1 SLSEQAK
8 PDELASGLATMGLLN
23 DSDMNKLNTTFES
36 LGSSSESVERNTSK
50 NESYKMKKQSY
61 QSAKKRITSEL
72 ANVLKDSSV
81 VIVSDWLKVRGTLR
95 DWTKLW
101 AILKPGLMLLYR
113 NPPSKN
119 GVWVGTVVLSSC
131 E

>member
-1 SLSEQAK
+1 
-8 PDELASGLATMGLLN
+8 
-23 DSDMNKLNTTFES
+23 
-36 LGSSSESVERNTSK
+36 
-50 NESYKMKKQSY
+50 MKKQSY

-113 NPPSKN
+113 NPPSKVCPSN
-119 GVWVGTVVLSSC
+119 FLFSFILSFLPIEWCLGWYDSSLILRR
-131 E
+131 

>member
-1 SLSEQAK
+1 MQ
-8 PDELASGLATMGLLN
+8 
-23 DSDMNKLNTTFES
+23 
-36 LGSSSESVERNTSK
+36 
-50 NESYKMKKQSY
+50 KQSY
-61 QSAKKRITSEL
+61 QSAKKRITTEL

-113 NPPSKN
+113 SPPSK
-119 GVWVGTVVLSSC
+119 VGCLHVKSNDRIHSLFRH
-131 E
+131 

>member
-1 SLSEQAK
+1 
-8 PDELASGLATMGLLN
+8 
-23 DSDMNKLNTTFES
+23 
-36 LGSSSESVERNTSK
+36 
-50 NESYKMKKQSY
+50 MKKQSY

-113 NPPSKN
+113 NPPSKVSYVFTFRLVKLLLQISRMAY
-119 GVWVGTVVLSSC
+119 GLALLFYHHVKVG
-131 E
+131 

>member
-1 SLSEQAK
+1 
-8 PDELASGLATMGLLN
+8 
-23 DSDMNKLNTTFES
+23 
-36 LGSSSESVERNTSK
+36 
-50 NESYKMKKQSY
+50 MKKQSY

-72 ANVLKDSSV
+72 ANVLKDPSV

-113 NPPSKN
+113 NPPSKVCSSSVFFLLKIYVLPSIEWCLGRN
-119 GVWVGTVVLSSC
+119 GRFIIMRGFVIHLYHHHSFLLS
-131 E
+131 

>member
-1 SLSEQAK
+1 
-8 PDELASGLATMGLLN
+8 
-23 DSDMNKLNTTFES
+23 
-36 LGSSSESVERNTSK
+36 
-50 NESYKMKKQSY
+50 MKKQSY

-113 NPPSKN
+113 NPPSKVCEHFIHEILLFLTFFFVCRMEF
-119 GVWVGTVVLSSC
+119 GLVLLYYHHVKVSTIFFKS
-131 E
+131 

>member
-1 SLSEQAK
+1 
-8 PDELASGLATMGLLN
+8 
-23 DSDMNKLNTTFES
+23 
-36 LGSSSESVERNTSK
+36 
-50 NESYKMKKQSY
+50 MKKQSY

-113 NPPSKN
+113 NSPSKVCHFIFFLLIDYIFN
-119 GVWVGTVVLSSC
+119 DSINRMVFGLVLLFYHHAKVSQTINL

>member
-1 SLSEQAK
+1 MSQWNGIISNRNPIK
-8 PDELASGLATMGLLN
+8 YATA
-23 DSDMNKLNTTFES
+23 NKKSIGACLDFV
-36 LGSSSESVERNTSK
+36 LQ
-50 NESYKMKKQSY
+50 MKKQSY

-113 NPPSKN
+113 NPPSK
-119 GVWVGTVVLSSC
+119 VC
-131 E
+131 QRHH

>member
-1 SLSEQAK
+1 
-8 PDELASGLATMGLLN
+8 
-23 DSDMNKLNTTFES
+23 
-36 LGSSSESVERNTSK
+36 
-50 NESYKMKKQSY
+50 MKKQSY

-72 ANVLKDSSV
+72 ASVLKDPSV

-113 NPPSKN
+113 NPPSK
-119 GVWVGTVVLSSC
+119 VCSSDLSIIFFLESRFFLLRHRMVSGS
-131 E
+131 ERSFSHHVKVSYSSIHIPEESI

>member
-1 SLSEQAK
+1 
-8 PDELASGLATMGLLN
+8 M
-23 DSDMNKLNTTFES
+23 
-36 LGSSSESVERNTSK
+36 ERNSLT
-50 NESYKMKKQSY
+50 NFFLFQMKKQSY

-113 NPPSKN
+113 NSPSN
-119 GVWVGTVVLSSC
+119 VCHSIFLSFYFLIFYIPIERC
-131 E
+131 LGWYYCFIIMRR